1 MTSKKYIYEIPD
13 NENHPAKKVIKWIK
27 SDSKVLEIGCA
38 SGIQSRILKENLGCR
53 VTGLEIDPSAAVD
66 AKPYCEEVIIGSIE
80 EIDLSLALKDEKFDA
95 ILFVDVLEHL
105 IDPLA
110 TLKKILPFL
119 NEDGVVISSIPNI
132 SHSAICWELAHGR
145 FDYQKYGLLDNTH
158 IRFFTKKNIIKL
170 FEDAGYHIILWDRVI
185 RTPEETEFNVHC
197 SSAKDESFFDWINEL
212 NPESNTY
219 QFIIKAIPASNTEE
233 SLYTKLDKLDN
244 VDQLVSKLS
253 ELNKQNMLLKS
264 KIDWLEK
271 NRFGPFTSFFQKLI
285 PRA

>member
-1 MTSKKYIYEIPD
+1 VTSKKYIYEIPD

-27 SDSKVLEIGCA
+27 NNSKVLEIGCA

-66 AKPYCEEVIIGSIE
+66 AKPYCEDVIIGSIE
-80 EIDLSLALKDEKFDA
+80 EIDLSLALKNENFDA

-119 NEDGVVISSIPNI
+119 NENGVVIASIPNI

-197 SSAKDESFFDWINEL
+197 SSAKDESFFDWINDL

-219 QFIIKAIPASNTEE
+219 QFIVKAIPTSNTEE
-233 SLYTKLDKLDN
+233 SLYTKLDN

-271 NRFGPFTSFFQKLI
+271 NRFGPFTSLFQKLI
-285 PRA
+285 HRA

>member
-1 MTSKKYIYEIPD
+1 
-13 NENHPAKKVIKWIK
+13 
-27 SDSKVLEIGCA
+27 
-38 SGIQSRILKENLGCR
+38 
-53 VTGLEIDPSAAVD
+53 
-66 AKPYCEEVIIGSIE
+66 
-80 EIDLSLALKDEKFDA
+80 
-95 ILFVDVLEHL
+95 
-105 IDPLA
+105 
-110 TLKKILPFL
+110 
-119 NEDGVVISSIPNI
+119 
-132 SHSAICWELAHGR
+132 
-145 FDYQKYGLLDNTH
+145 
-158 IRFFTKKNIIKL
+158 
-170 FEDAGYHIILWDRVI
+170 AGYHIILWDRVI

-271 NRFGPFTSFFQKLI
+271 NRFGPFTSLFQKLI
-285 PRA
+285 RRA